1 MEKNFTRSAGAVS
14 AAVFL
19 SRITGLVR
27 EMVMAHLF
35 GAGAAFDAFLL
46 GFRIPNLARDLF
58 AEGALSAAFVPVF
71 TRSLTVDGRE
81 AAAALASRVAT
92 ALTVVVGLLCA
103 FGMLASPL
111 LVAVLAP
118 GYAEVPGKFELAVKL
133 TRIMFPFLLL
143 VTLSAQAMGVLN
155 AMNRFGVPALASVW
169 FNVVSVAAGL
179 ALGYWAGPR
188 LGLGLIESMAWGVV
202 LGGAAQLLW
211 QAPSLVRAGFIWRPR
226 LDWSHPELR
235 RILLLMGPAIL
246 GSAAVQVN
254 FMVNIN
260 LASSITD
267 AAGRVMDGPVS
278 WLGYAF
284 RFLQLPIG
292 LFGVAI
298 ASATLPAISRS
309 AAAGRM
315 EEFRAQV
322 SHSLA
327 LVCLL
332 TVPSSVGLAVLGES
346 LVGAVYQAGRFHA
359 SDTRA
364 TAMAVAAYAVG
375 LSGYAAIKILA
386 PAFYAL
392 GDARSPMLV
401 SVFSIAVNF
410 AAAVGLVKL
419 AGWGHAGLALA
430 TSLVAIVGSVA
441 LFALLR
447 ARLGHLGGRT
457 LAATAARIA
466 AASAIMGAACFASS
480 HAVHQWLGVSRAAHL
495 ADVAVSVPLG
505 VAVFW
510 AAARALQVRE
520 LRGVLNSQ

>member
-1 MEKNFTRSAGAVS
+1 
-14 AAVFL
+14 
-19 SRITGLVR
+19 
-27 EMVMAHLF
+27 MARLF
-35 GAGAAFDAFLL
+35 GAGAVFDAFLL
-46 GFRIPNLARDLF
+46 GFRIPNLARDLV
-58 AEGALSAAFVPVF
+58 AEGALSSAFVPVF
-71 TRSLTVDGRE
+71 ARALSREGRA
-81 AAAALASRVAT
+81 AAAALAGRVAT
-92 ALTVVVGLLCA
+92 ALTVAVGLLCA
-103 FGMLASPL
+103 AGMAASPL
-111 LVAVLAP
+111 LVSALAP
-118 GYAEVPGKFELAVKL
+118 GFAEVPGKFELAVKL

-155 AMNRFGVPALASVW
+155 ALNRFGVPALASVW
-169 FNVVSVAAGL
+169 FNVVSVASGL
-179 ALGYWAGPR
+179 WLGYGLGPR
-188 LGLGLIESMAWGVV
+188 LGLGLIESMSWGVV

-211 QAPSLVRAGFIWRPR
+211 QAPSLVRAGFVWRPR
-226 LDWSHPELR
+226 LDWSHPDLR
-235 RILLLMGPAIL
+235 RILMLMGPALL
-246 GSAAVQVN
+246 GNAAVQIN
-254 FMVNIN
+254 FMVNLN
-260 LASSITD
+260 LASSLTD
-267 AAGRVMDGPVS
+267 AAGRVIDGPVS

-298 ASATLPAISRS
+298 ASATLPAVARS

-332 TVPSSVGLAVLGES
+332 TVPSSVGLAVLGRS
-346 LVGAVYQAGRFHA
+346 VVGAVYQAGRFEA

-364 TAMAVAAYAVG
+364 TAAALAAYAVG
-375 LSGYAAIKILA
+375 LAGYAAIKILA

-392 GDARSPMLV
+392 GDSRSPMLV

-430 TSLVAIVGSVA
+430 TSLVALIGAAA

-447 ARLGHLGGRT
+447 ARLGRLGGRG
-457 LAATAARIA
+457 LASTAARVG
-466 AASAIMGAACFASS
+466 AASAVMGAVCLVSS
-480 HAVHQWLGVSRAAHL
+480 HAVHQWLGMSRAAHV
-495 ADVAVSVPLG
+495 ADVAISVPLG

-510 AAARALQVRE
+510 AAARALRVRE
-520 LRGVLNSQ
+520 LSTVLDF